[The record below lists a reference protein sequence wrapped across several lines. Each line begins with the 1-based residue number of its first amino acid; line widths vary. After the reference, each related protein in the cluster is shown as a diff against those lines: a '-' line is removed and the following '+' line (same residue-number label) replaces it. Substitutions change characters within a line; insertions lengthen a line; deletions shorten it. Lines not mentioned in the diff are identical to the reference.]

1 MRYVRFNFIDE
12 NFGDKVDCVLV
23 WDEKSFIFISNSQ
36 NKTNVKE
43 YEEITELFK
52 DLTITKN
59 ELDFFRNLT
68 VEQEKE
74 INELLRDMK
83 KMEYK

>member
-23 WDEKSFIFISNSQ
+23 WDDKSFIFISNTQ
-36 NKTNVKE
+36 NKTIVKE

-52 DLTITKN
+52 DLAITKN

-74 INELLRDMK
+74 INELLREMK